1 MPPLIYKGDTSPS
14 SIFLAPTSENR
25 GIPQRKTPPY
35 PPPVVKVNGNQHAN
49 GTGSRQIRPLTV
61 SEALQYSPLSSIVPF
76 GSGKC
81 LCREVS
87 IDNSKSYRCNTSTHR
102 RTSGLTAYILDSLRT
117 RTCKTA
123 DRASEQRASPE
134 QWYIRPPPT
143 STARPSP
150 VSRPRPA
157 HGVVSPIIPEDGYSM
172 LSSLPQQIQGSSW
185 TQSR

>member
-1 MPPLIYKGDTSPS
+1 MPPPIHKGDTSPS
-14 SIFLAPTSENR
+14 TIFLAPTFENR
-25 GIPQRKTPPY
+25 GIPQRKTPHHS
-35 PPPVVKVNGNQHAN
+35 PPVVKFNGNLHAN
-49 GTGSRQIRPLTV
+49 GTGPRQIRPLTV

-76 GSGKC
+76 GPGRC
-81 LCREVS
+81 LCLEVS
-87 IDNSKSYRCNTSTHR
+87 TDYSKPYRCYTSTHR
-102 RTSGLTAYILDSLRT
+102 RTSWLTAYIFDSLRT

-157 HGVVSPIIPEDGYSM
+157 HGVVSPIFRKMAVPC
-172 LSSLPQQIQGSSW
+172 
-185 TQSR
+185 